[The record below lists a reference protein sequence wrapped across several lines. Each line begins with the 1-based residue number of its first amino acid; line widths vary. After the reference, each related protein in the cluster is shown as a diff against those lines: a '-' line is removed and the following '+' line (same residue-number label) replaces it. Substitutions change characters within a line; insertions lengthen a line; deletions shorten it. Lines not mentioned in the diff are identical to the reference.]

1 MVDADLNAEMK
12 ERASEI
18 FQNIFSDIFLANCGN
33 PVDLDQTKTAFQQA
47 MGPLQENQI
56 EDMEQFFYDADT
68 DNVSGF
74 KERVYGR
81 Y

>member
-33 PVDLDQTKTAFQQA
+33 PVDLD
-47 MGPLQENQI
+47 
-56 EDMEQFFYDADT
+56 
-68 DNVSGF
+68 
-74 KERVYGR
+74 
-81 Y
+81 